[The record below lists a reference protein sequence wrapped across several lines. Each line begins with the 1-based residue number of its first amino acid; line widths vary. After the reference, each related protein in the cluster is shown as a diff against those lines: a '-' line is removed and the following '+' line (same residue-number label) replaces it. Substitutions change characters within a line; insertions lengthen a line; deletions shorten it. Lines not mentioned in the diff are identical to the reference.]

1 MKTCPFTASISQE
14 GKWFVVQCLEVD
26 VASQGKSEDEAIDN
40 LREALELYFETPHP
54 TVMPKLRKFKN
65 DRLTIEEMEQK
76 YPDEWLLI
84 VDYELS
90 ENTELLSGRLVAHSK
105 SRKEI
110 RDISMNYAGR
120 IAVHSTRKTPEGVG
134 YLL

>member
-1 MKTCPFTASISQE
+1 MTNE
-14 GKWFVVQCLEVD
+14 
-26 VASQGKSEDEAIDN
+26 
-40 LREALELYFETPHP
+40 
-54 TVMPKLRKFKN
+54 
-65 DRLTIEEMEQK
+65 RLTIEEMEQK

-110 RDISMNYAGR
+110 RDISMNYTGR
-120 IAVHSTRKTPEGVG
+120 VAVHSTRQTPEGVG

>member
-1 MKTCPFTASISQE
+1 MINE
-14 GKWFVVQCLEVD
+14 
-26 VASQGKSEDEAIDN
+26 
-40 LREALELYFETPHP
+40 H
-54 TVMPKLRKFKN
+54 
-65 DRLTIEEMEQK
+65 LTIEEMEEQ
-76 YPDEWLLI
+76 YPDEWLLL

-110 RDISMNYAGR
+110 RDISKNYIGR
-120 IAVHSTRKTPEGVG
+120 VAVHSTRKTPEGVG

>member
-1 MKTCPFTASISQE
+1 MINE
-14 GKWFVVQCLEVD
+14 
-26 VASQGKSEDEAIDN
+26 
-40 LREALELYFETPHP
+40 H
-54 TVMPKLRKFKN
+54 
-65 DRLTIEEMEQK
+65 LTIEEMEKK

-105 SRKEI
+105 SRKKI
-110 RDISMNYAGR
+110 RDISMNYTGR
-120 IAVHSTRKTPEGVG
+120 VAVHSTRKTPEGVG

>member
-1 MKTCPFTASISQE
+1 MINE
-14 GKWFVVQCLEVD
+14 
-26 VASQGKSEDEAIDN
+26 
-40 LREALELYFETPHP
+40 H
-54 TVMPKLRKFKN
+54 
-65 DRLTIEEMEQK
+65 LTIEEMEKQ

-90 ENTELLSGRLVAHSK
+90 ENTELLTGRLVAHSK

-110 RDISMNYAGR
+110 RDVSMNYTGR
-120 IAVHSTRKTPEGVG
+120 VAVHSTRKTPDGVG

>member
-1 MKTCPFTASISQE
+1 MTNE
-14 GKWFVVQCLEVD
+14 
-26 VASQGKSEDEAIDN
+26 
-40 LREALELYFETPHP
+40 
-54 TVMPKLRKFKN
+54 
-65 DRLTIEEMEQK
+65 RLTIEEMEQK
-76 YPDEWLLI
+76 YPDEWLFI

-110 RDISMNYAGR
+110 RDLSIDFTGR
-120 IAVHSTRKTPEGVG
+120 VAVHSTRKTPVGVG

>member
-1 MKTCPFTASISQE
+1 MINE
-14 GKWFVVQCLEVD
+14 
-26 VASQGKSEDEAIDN
+26 
-40 LREALELYFETPHP
+40 H
-54 TVMPKLRKFKN
+54 
-65 DRLTIEEMEQK
+65 LTIEQMEQQ

-90 ENTELLSGRLVAHSK
+90 ENTELLSGRLIAHSK

-110 RDISMNYAGR
+110 RDISMNYTGR
-120 IAVHSTRKTPEGVG
+120 IAVHSTRKTPNGVG

>member
-1 MKTCPFTASISQE
+1 
-14 GKWFVVQCLEVD
+14 
-26 VASQGKSEDEAIDN
+26 
-40 LREALELYFETPHP
+40 
-54 TVMPKLRKFKN
+54 
-65 DRLTIEEMEQK
+65 MEQK

-110 RDISMNYAGR
+110 RDISMNCAGR
-120 IAVHSTRKTPEGVG
+120 IAVHSTRKT
-134 YLL
+134 L

>member
-1 MKTCPFTASISQE
+1 MANE
-14 GKWFVVQCLEVD
+14 
-26 VASQGKSEDEAIDN
+26 
-40 LREALELYFETPHP
+40 
-54 TVMPKLRKFKN
+54 
-65 DRLTIEEMEQK
+65 RLTIEEMEQK

-110 RDISMNYAGR
+110 RDISMNYTGR
-120 IAVHSTRKTPEGVG
+120 IAVHSTRKTPESVG

>member
-1 MKTCPFTASISQE
+1 MINE
-14 GKWFVVQCLEVD
+14 
-26 VASQGKSEDEAIDN
+26 
-40 LREALELYFETPHP
+40 H
-54 TVMPKLRKFKN
+54 
-65 DRLTIEEMEQK
+65 LTIEEMEKQ

-90 ENTELLSGRLVAHSK
+90 ENTELLSGKLVAHSK

-110 RDISMNYAGR
+110 RDVSMNYTGR
-120 IAVHSTRKTPEGVG
+120 VAVHSTRKTPEGVG

>member
-1 MKTCPFTASISQE
+1 MINE
-14 GKWFVVQCLEVD
+14 
-26 VASQGKSEDEAIDN
+26 
-40 LREALELYFETPHP
+40 H
-54 TVMPKLRKFKN
+54 
-65 DRLTIEEMEQK
+65 LTIEEMEKQ

-110 RDISMNYAGR
+110 RDISMNYIGR
-120 IAVHSTRKTPEGVG
+120 VAVHSTRKTPVGVG